1 MVKITETLFIPVLL
15 DLVIPWRK
23 SLAIPRI
30 KKKEG
35 VSVVVSCVCFV
46 GGIGSFQGSQ
56 GYENPG
62 FDPG

>member
-15 DLVIPWRK
+15 ELVIPWRK

-30 KKKEG
+30 KKG
-35 VSVVVSCVCFV
+35 VSVVVSCVCFFGV
-46 GGIGSFQGSQ
+46 IGSIQGSQ